1 MTFLFLIF
9 INLLIYGNIIN
20 VLKGC
25 DLMDRKK
32 SRVKIN
38 SAKSK
43 KNLKSDKKILTKNTF
58 LQGAFITTM
67 GIVISKVLGILY
79 VIPFQAVVKEQGGA
93 LYGYAYTIYS
103 LFLALSS
110 AGIPLAISK
119 IISEYQT
126 LGYYSAKEKAF
137 IIGKKL
143 SIVMGLIAF
152 IVLFI
157 FAPNIAHS
165 ILGDLKGGNTISQVT
180 FVIRVISTAI
190 LVVPILSIYRG
201 YLEGHKYLTPSS
213 VSMVLEQIIRVL
225 IIIFGSYM
233 CLNIFHLSLDKAVGV
248 AVFGA
253 TAGAFVSY
261 FYLLGVVRRNKK
273 VLQEK
278 KKGKDEPNITT
289 KTIIKKIFW
298 YALPFIMI
306 DIFKSLYDFIDMT
319 TLVTTLG
326 DKIGYSTKNAESVMS
341 IISTWGS
348 KFNMIITSIST
359 GVIVSLIPNLTASF
373 VVGNKKDINHKVNQ
387 TFQIL
392 MFLTLPMTIGLSL
405 LASPVWMVFYGP
417 SKFGPIVFSYF
428 VYVALVMSLFTTS
441 VTIVQVLKD
450 YKTVFISL
458 LSGVLLKALLNTT
471 LICAFNSMGLPA
483 YYGSIT
489 ATIIGYGVSLI
500 ICLVALHKKYDINY
514 ESTFKESLNIICGGI
529 LMAIVLL
536 LLRFVIPQVVDVK
549 LLNIPIIIA
558 YTLIGGIVYLV
569 FTLKTGT
576 LQAVFGDE
584 MLSKMLKKFKRK
596 SISK

>member
-1 MTFLFLIF
+1 MS
-9 INLLIYGNIIN
+9 
-20 VLKGC
+20 
-25 DLMDRKK
+25 KK
-32 SRVKIN
+32 SSRVKANVKKTKDI
-38 SAKSK
+38 K
-43 KNLKSDKKILTKNTF
+43 KNNKKILTKNTF
-58 LQGAFITTM
+58 LQGAFISTM
-67 GIVISKVLGILY
+67 GIVVSKILGILY
-79 VIPFQAVVKEQGGA
+79 VIPFHAIVKEQGGA

-126 LGYYSAKEKAF
+126 LGYYTAKEKAF
-137 IIGKKL
+137 ILGKRL

-152 IVLFI
+152 IILFI
-157 FAPNIAHS
+157 FAPSIAHGV
-165 ILGDLKGGNTISQVT
+165 LGDLKGGNTIEQVT

-213 VSMVLEQIIRVL
+213 VSMVLEQIARVL
-225 IIIFGSYM
+225 IIIFGSYL
-233 CLNIFHLSLDKAVGV
+233 CLNVFNLSLESAVGV

-253 TAGAFVSY
+253 TAGAFISY
-261 FYLLGVVRRNKK
+261 FYLMSVVRRNRK
-273 VLQEK
+273 VLRENK
-278 KKGKDEPNITT
+278 KNSDEPNITY

-306 DIFKSLYDFIDMT
+306 DIFKSLYDFVDMT
-319 TLVTTLG
+319 TLVKTLG
-326 DKIGYSTKNAESVMS
+326 DKIGYSTVDAESVMS

-348 KFNMIITSIST
+348 KFNMIVTSVST

-405 LASPVWMVFYGP
+405 LAEPVWLVFYGP
-417 SKFGPIVFSYF
+417 SKYGPVVFSYF
-428 VYVALVMSLFTTS
+428 IYVALFMSLFTTS

-458 LSGVLLKALLNTT
+458 LSGVVLKALLNTT
-471 LICAFNSMGLPA
+471 LICGFNSMGLPA

-489 ATIIGYGVSLI
+489 ATILGYGVSLI
-500 ICLVALHKKYDINY
+500 ICLVSLHRKYSINY
-514 ESTFKESLNIICGGI
+514 EGTFKESLNVILGGI
-529 LMAIVLL
+529 LMAISLL
-536 LLRFVIPQVVDVK
+536 LLRFIVPQSVDNRF
-549 LLNIPIIIA
+549 LNIFIIII
-558 YTLIGGIVYLV
+558 YTLIGGIVYLI
-569 FTLKTGT
+569 FTWKMGT
-576 LQAVFGDE
+576 I
-584 MLSKMLKKFKRK
+584 K
-596 SISK
+596 SIFGKDMLNKIFARFGKKKLSSK